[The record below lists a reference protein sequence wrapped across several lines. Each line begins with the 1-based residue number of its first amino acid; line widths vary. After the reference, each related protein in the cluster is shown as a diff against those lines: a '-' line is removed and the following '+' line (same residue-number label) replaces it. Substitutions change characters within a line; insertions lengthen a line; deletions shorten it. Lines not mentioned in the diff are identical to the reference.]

1 MDRICIAM
9 AKGRLAKEAVKLF
22 RQADYDLPENMLK
35 SRKLIFEIESENLEI
50 ILVKPA
56 DVPIY
61 VEYGTAD
68 LGIVGKDTLLEE
80 NRELYEVLDLKYGS
94 CKFALAGLPDR
105 KDTLLERK
113 VATKYPDFTRR
124 YFRSKGEP
132 VEIIK
137 LNGSI
142 ELAPLTGL
150 ADTILDIVETGKTLK
165 ENGLVV
171 YESVR
176 DLSARLVVNKVSMKT
191 RQAEITA
198 IIEALDQVLSGAEEG
213 EQNA

>member
-1 MDRICIAM
+1 MGNIRIAM
-9 AKGRLAKEAVKLF
+9 AKGRLAKQAVKLF
-22 RQADYDLPENMLK
+22 RKAGINLPEDMLD
-35 SRKLIFEIESENLEI
+35 SRKLIFSLPDEGLEI

-80 NRELYEVLDLKYGS
+80 NRDLYEVLDLQFGK
-94 CKFALAGLPDR
+94 CRFALAGLPDR
-105 KDTLLERK
+105 KESLLQRK

-124 YFRSKGEP
+124 HFRSKGEP

-150 ADTILDIVETGKTLK
+150 ADTILDIVQTGRTLK
-165 ENGLVV
+165 ENGLIV
-171 YESVR
+171 YEDIR
-176 DLSARLVVNKVSMKT
+176 QLSARLVVNKVSMKT
-191 RQAEITA
+191 SQKEITT
-198 IIEALDQVLSGAEEG
+198 IIDALEDEVEG
-213 EQNA
+213 G

>member
-1 MDRICIAM
+1 MDNICIAM
-9 AKGRLAKEAVKLF
+9 AKGRLAKQAVKVF
-22 RQADYDLPENMLK
+22 RKAGIDLPEDMLD
-35 SRKLIFEIESENLEI
+35 SRKLIFSLPEENLEI

-80 NRELYEVLDLKYGS
+80 NRDLYEVLDLKFGK
-94 CKFALAGLPDR
+94 CRFALAGLPDR
-105 KDTLLERK
+105 KESLLQRK

-124 YFRSKGEP
+124 LFKKKGEP

-150 ADTILDIVETGKTLK
+150 ADTILDIVQTGRTLD
-165 ENGLVV
+165 ENGLIV
-171 YESVR
+171 YENIR
-176 DLSARLVVNKVSMKT
+176 KLSARLVVNKVSMKT
-191 RQAEITA
+191 NQKEITE
-198 IIEALDQVLSGAEEG
+198 IIDALEDVIEG
-213 EQNA
+213 G

>member
-1 MDRICIAM
+1 MSNIRIAM
-9 AKGRLAKEAVKLF
+9 AKGRLAKQAVKLF
-22 RQADYDLPENMLK
+22 RAADINLPEDMLS
-35 SRKLIFEIESENLEI
+35 SRKLIFPLPEENLEI
-50 ILVKPA
+50 VLVKPA

-80 NRELYEVLDLKYGS
+80 NRDLYEVLDLQFGK
-94 CKFALAGLPDR
+94 CRFALAGLPE
-105 KDTLLERK
+105 KKESLLERK

-150 ADTILDIVETGKTLK
+150 ADTILDIVQTGRTLK

-171 YESVR
+171 YENIR
-176 DLSARLVVNKVSMKT
+176 QLSARLVVNKVSMKT
-191 RQAEITA
+191 SQKAITK
-198 IIEALDQVLSGAEEG
+198 IIDALEEEVEG
-213 EQNA
+213 G

>member
-1 MDRICIAM
+1 MDNIRIAM
-9 AKGRLAKEAVKLF
+9 AKGRLAKQAVKLF
-22 RQADYDLPENMLK
+22 RAADINLPEEMLS
-35 SRKLIFEIESENLEI
+35 SRKLIFPLPEENLEI

-80 NRELYEVLDLKYGS
+80 NRDLYEVLDLQFGK
-94 CKFALAGLPDR
+94 CRFALAGLPE
-105 KDTLLERK
+105 KKESLLQRK

-124 YFRSKGEP
+124 YFRKKGEP

-150 ADTILDIVETGKTLK
+150 ADTILDIVQTGRTLK

-171 YESVR
+171 YENIR
-176 DLSARLVVNKVSMKT
+176 QLSARLVVNKVSMKT
-191 RQAEITA
+191 SQAQITEI
-198 IIEALDQVLSGAEEG
+198 IDALENEVEG
-213 EQNA
+213 G

>member
-1 MDRICIAM
+1 MANITIAM
-9 AKGRLAKEAVKLF
+9 AKGRLAKQAVKLF
-22 RQADYDLPENMLK
+22 NNAGINLPDDMLS
-35 SRKLIFEIESENLEI
+35 SRKLIFELPQENLEI

-80 NRELYEVLDLKYGS
+80 NRDLYEMLDLKFGK
-94 CKFALAGLPDR
+94 CRFALAGLPES
-105 KDTLLERK
+105 KETLLQRK

-124 YFRSKGEP
+124 LFKSKGEP

-150 ADTILDIVETGKTLK
+150 ADTILDIVQTGRTLK

-171 YESVR
+171 YENIQ

-191 RQAEITA
+191 YQKQISKIINALEAE
-198 IIEALDQVLSGAEEG
+198 LEE
-213 EQNA
+213 E

>member
-1 MDRICIAM
+1 MMSNIRIAM
-9 AKGRLAKEAVKLF
+9 AKGRLAKKAVKLF
-22 RQADYDLPENMLK
+22 RAADINLPEDMLS
-35 SRKLIFEIESENLEI
+35 SRKLIFPLPEENLEI
-50 ILVKPA
+50 VLVKPA

-80 NRELYEVLDLKYGS
+80 NRDLYEVLDLQFGK
-94 CKFALAGLPDR
+94 CRFALAGLPE
-105 KDTLLERK
+105 KKESLLERK

-150 ADTILDIVETGKTLK
+150 ADTILDIVQTGRTLK

-171 YESVR
+171 CENIR
-176 DLSARLVVNKVSMKT
+176 QLSARLVVNKVSMKT
-191 RQAEITA
+191 SQKAITK
-198 IIEALDQVLSGAEEG
+198 IIDALEEEVEG
-213 EQNA
+213 G

>member
-1 MDRICIAM
+1 MAKLRVAM
-9 AKGRLAKEAVKLF
+9 AKGRLAEEATQLF
-22 RQADYDLPENMLK
+22 QKAGIIIPEDIFS
-35 SRKLIFEIESENLEI
+35 SRKLIFKLPEADIEIF
-50 ILVKPA
+50 LVKPA

-80 NRELYEVLDLKYGS
+80 NRSLYELLDLKFGA
-94 CKFALAGLPDR
+94 CKFALAGLPD
-105 KDTLLERK
+105 KKKKLQQRK
-113 VATKYPDFTRR
+113 VATKYPAFTRR

-150 ADTILDIVETGKTLK
+150 ADTILDIVETGRTLK
-165 ENGLVV
+165 ENGLIIF
-171 YESVR
+171 EEII
-176 DLSARLVVNKVSMKT
+176 DLSARLVANRISMKT
-191 RQAEITA
+191 NK
-198 IIEALDQVLSGAEEG
+198 
-213 EQNA
+213 EQIDRLLNSISRAMGD

>member
-1 MDRICIAM
+1 MSMIRIAM
-9 AKGRLAKEAVKLF
+9 AKGRLAKQAVKLF
-22 RQADYDLPENMLK
+22 QNADINLRVEMLK
-35 SRKLIFEIESENLEI
+35 SRRLIFPLSEENIEI

-68 LGIVGKDTLLEE
+68 LGVVGKDTLLEE
-80 NRELYEVLDLKYGS
+80 NRDLYEVLDLQFGK
-94 CKFALAGLPDR
+94 CRFALAGLPD
-105 KDTLLERK
+105 KKESLLERK

-124 YFRSKGEP
+124 HFKDKGEP

-150 ADTILDIVETGKTLK
+150 ADTILDIVQTGRTLK
-165 ENGLVV
+165 ENGLII
-171 YESVR
+171 YEEIR
-176 DLSARLVVNKVSMKT
+176 ELSARLIVNKVSMKT
-191 RQAEITA
+191 NQKEITK
-198 IIEALDQVLSGAEEG
+198 IIDALEKEVEG
-213 EQNA
+213 G

>member
-1 MDRICIAM
+1 MMGNLCIAM

-22 RQADYDLPENMLK
+22 RRSGYNMPDNMLK
-35 SRKLIFEIESENLEI
+35 SRKLIFEIESEKLEI

-80 NRELYEVLDLKYGS
+80 NRDLYEVLDLKFGRCRFS
-94 CKFALAGLPDR
+94 LAGLPDR
-105 KDTLLERK
+105 KKTLLQRK
-113 VATKYPDFTRR
+113 VATKYPNFTRR

-150 ADTILDIVETGKTLK
+150 ADTILDIVQTGRTLK

-171 YESVR
+171 YQDIR
-176 DLSARLVVNKVSMKT
+176 KLSARLVVNKVSMKT
-191 RQAEITA
+191 SQKSIAR
-198 IIEALDQVLSGAEEG
+198 IIEALEDEV
-213 EQNA
+213 

>member
-1 MDRICIAM
+1 MSNLCIAM
-9 AKGRLAKEAVKLF
+9 AKGRLASEAVKLF
-22 RQADYDLPENMLK
+22 RESGFKLPEKMLK
-35 SRKLIFEIESENLEI
+35 SRKLIFEIAEEDMEI

-80 NRELYEVLDLKYGS
+80 NRDLYEVLDLKFGE
-94 CKFALAGLPDR
+94 CQFALAGLPE
-105 KDTLLERK
+105 KKESLLQRK

-124 YFRSKGEP
+124 YFRKKGEP

-150 ADTILDIVETGKTLK
+150 ADTILDIVETGRTLK
-165 ENGLVV
+165 ENGLIV
-171 YESVR
+171 YEEIR

-191 RQAEITA
+191 RQKKINY
-198 IIEALDQVLSGAEEG
+198 IIKSLEKELSGG
-213 EQNA
+213 N

>member
-1 MDRICIAM
+1 MSNIRIAM
-9 AKGRLAKEAVKLF
+9 AKGRLAKKAVKLF
-22 RQADYDLPENMLK
+22 RAADINLPEDMLS
-35 SRKLIFEIESENLEI
+35 SRKLIFPLPEENLEI
-50 ILVKPA
+50 VLVKPA

-80 NRELYEVLDLKYGS
+80 NRDLYEVLDLQFGK
-94 CKFALAGLPDR
+94 CRFALAGLPE
-105 KDTLLERK
+105 KKESLLERK

-150 ADTILDIVETGKTLK
+150 ADTILDIVQTGRTLK

-171 YESVR
+171 YENIR
-176 DLSARLVVNKVSMKT
+176 QLSARLVVNKVSMKT
-191 RQAEITA
+191 SQKAITK
-198 IIEALDQVLSGAEEG
+198 IIDALEEEVEG
-213 EQNA
+213 G

>member
-1 MDRICIAM
+1 MDNIRIAM
-9 AKGRLAKEAVKLF
+9 AKGRLAKQAVKLF
-22 RQADYDLPENMLK
+22 RAADINLPEDMLS
-35 SRKLIFEIESENLEI
+35 SRKLIFPLPEENLEI

-80 NRELYEVLDLKYGS
+80 NRDLYEVLDLQFGK
-94 CKFALAGLPDR
+94 CRFALAGLPE
-105 KDTLLERK
+105 KKESLLQRK

-124 YFRSKGEP
+124 YFRRKGEP

-150 ADTILDIVETGKTLK
+150 ADTILDIVQTGRTLK

-171 YESVR
+171 YENIR
-176 DLSARLVVNKVSMKT
+176 QLSARLVVNKVSMKT
-191 RQAEITA
+191 SQAQITK
-198 IIEALDQVLSGAEEG
+198 IIDALENEVEG
-213 EQNA
+213 G

>member
-1 MDRICIAM
+1 MMSNIRIAM
-9 AKGRLAKEAVKLF
+9 AKGRLAKKAVKLF
-22 RQADYDLPENMLK
+22 RAADINLPEDMLS
-35 SRKLIFEIESENLEI
+35 SRKLIFPLPEENLEI
-50 ILVKPA
+50 VLVKPA

-80 NRELYEVLDLKYGS
+80 NRDLYEVLDLQFGK
-94 CKFALAGLPDR
+94 CRFALAGLPE
-105 KDTLLERK
+105 KKESLLERK

-150 ADTILDIVETGKTLK
+150 ADTILDIVQTGRTLK

-171 YESVR
+171 YENIR
-176 DLSARLVVNKVSMKT
+176 QLSARLVVNKVSMKT
-191 RQAEITA
+191 SQKAITK
-198 IIEALDQVLSGAEEG
+198 IIDALEEEVEG
-213 EQNA
+213 G

>member
-1 MDRICIAM
+1 MSNITIAM
-9 AKGRLAKEAVKLF
+9 AKGRLAKKAVKLF
-22 RQADYDLPENMLK
+22 NNAGIDLPEDILS
-35 SRKLIFEIESENLEI
+35 SRKLIFELPQENLEI

-80 NRELYEVLDLKYGS
+80 NRDLYEILDLKFGK
-94 CKFALAGLPDR
+94 CRFALAGLPEG
-105 KDTLLERK
+105 KETLLQRK

-124 YFRSKGEP
+124 HFKSKGEP

-150 ADTILDIVETGKTLK
+150 ADTILDIVQTGRTLK
-165 ENGLVV
+165 ENGLIV
-171 YESVR
+171 YENIQ

-191 RQAEITA
+191 YQREISK
-198 IIEALDQVLSGAEEG
+198 IIDALEDELEE
-213 EQNA
+213 E

>member
-1 MDRICIAM
+1 MSNIRIAM
-9 AKGRLAKEAVKLF
+9 AKGRLAKKAVKLF
-22 RQADYDLPENMLK
+22 RAADINLPEDMLS
-35 SRKLIFEIESENLEI
+35 SRKLIFPLPEENLEI
-50 ILVKPA
+50 VLVKPA

-80 NRELYEVLDLKYGS
+80 NRDLYEVLDLQFGK
-94 CKFALAGLPDR
+94 CRFALAGLPE
-105 KDTLLERK
+105 KKESLLERK

-150 ADTILDIVETGKTLK
+150 ADTILDIVQTGRTLK

-171 YESVR
+171 YENIR
-176 DLSARLVVNKVSMKT
+176 QLSARLVVNKVSMKT
-191 RQAEITA
+191 SQEQITEI
-198 IIEALDQVLSGAEEG
+198 IDALENEVEG
-213 EQNA
+213 G

>member
-1 MDRICIAM
+1 MGNLCIAM

-22 RQADYDLPENMLK
+22 RKADYNLPENMLK
-35 SRKLIFEIESENLEI
+35 SRKLIFEIEEEKLEI

-80 NRELYEVLDLKYGS
+80 NRDLYEVLDLGYGV
-94 CKFALAGLPDR
+94 CQFALAGLPDR
-105 KDTLLERK
+105 NDTLLERK

-150 ADTILDIVETGKTLK
+150 ADTILDIVETGRTLK
-165 ENGLVV
+165 ENGLIV
-171 YESVR
+171 YENIR

-191 RQAEITA
+191 RQAEISK
-198 IIEALDQVLSGAEEG
+198 IIEALDSVVNGEG
-213 EQNA
+213 NDA

>member
-1 MDRICIAM
+1 MMSNIRIAM
-9 AKGRLAKEAVKLF
+9 AKGRLAKKAVKLF
-22 RQADYDLPENMLK
+22 RAADINLPEDMLS
-35 SRKLIFEIESENLEI
+35 SRKLIFPLPEENLEI
-50 ILVKPA
+50 VLVKPA

-80 NRELYEVLDLKYGS
+80 NRDLYEVLDLQFGK
-94 CKFALAGLPDR
+94 CRFALAGLPE
-105 KDTLLERK
+105 KKESLLQRK

-124 YFRSKGEP
+124 YFRSRGEP

-150 ADTILDIVETGKTLK
+150 ADTILDIVETGRTLK

-171 YESVR
+171 YEYIR

-191 RQAEITA
+191 YQKEISK
-198 IIEALDQVLSGAEEG
+198 IIDALEDELEE
-213 EQNA
+213 E

>member
-1 MDRICIAM
+1 MGNIRIAM
-9 AKGRLAKEAVKLF
+9 AKGRLAKQAVKLF
-22 RQADYDLPENMLK
+22 RKAGINLPEDMLD
-35 SRKLIFEIESENLEI
+35 SRKLIFSLPDEGLEI

-80 NRELYEVLDLKYGS
+80 NRDLYEVLDLQFGK
-94 CKFALAGLPDR
+94 CRFALAGLPDR
-105 KDTLLERK
+105 KESLLQRQ
-113 VATKYPDFTRR
+113 VSTKYPDFTRR
-124 YFRSKGEP
+124 HFRSKGEP

-150 ADTILDIVETGKTLK
+150 ADTILDIVQTGRTLK
-165 ENGLVV
+165 ENGLIV
-171 YESVR
+171 YE
-176 DLSARLVVNKVSMKT
+176 DIKQLSARLVVNKVSMKT
-191 RQAEITA
+191 SQKEITA
-198 IIEALDQVLSGAEEG
+198 IIDALEDEVEG
-213 EQNA
+213 G

>member
-1 MDRICIAM
+1 MNKLCIAM
-9 AKGRLAKEAVKLF
+9 AKGRLAKKAVKLF
-22 RQADYDLPENMLK
+22 RKAKYDLPEKMLK
-35 SRKLIFEIESENLEI
+35 SRRLIFEIESENLEI

-68 LGIVGKDTLLEE
+68 MGIVGKDTLLEE
-80 NRELYEVLDLKYGS
+80 NRDLYEILDLKYGI
-94 CKFALAGLPDR
+94 CKFALAGLPNQ
-105 KDTLLERK
+105 KNTLLERK

-124 YFRSKGEP
+124 YFRSRGEP

-150 ADTILDIVETGKTLK
+150 ADTILDIVETGRTLK
-165 ENGLVV
+165 ENGLII
-171 YESVR
+171 YENIR

-191 RQAEITA
+191 RQNEIVT
-198 IIEALDQVLSGAEEG
+198 IIEALEKVVNGDDNNV
-213 EQNA
+213 

>member
-1 MDRICIAM
+1 MENICIAM
-9 AKGRLAKEAVKLF
+9 AKGRLAKQAVKVF
-22 RQADYDLPENMLK
+22 RKAGIELPEDMLD
-35 SRKLIFEIESENLEI
+35 SRKLIFSLPEENLEI

-68 LGIVGKDTLLEE
+68 VGIVGKDTLLEE
-80 NRELYEVLDLKYGS
+80 NRDLYEVLDLKFGK
-94 CKFALAGLPDR
+94 CRLALAGLPDR
-105 KDTLLERK
+105 KESLLQRK

-124 YFRSKGEP
+124 LFKKKGEP

-150 ADTILDIVETGKTLK
+150 ADTILDIVQTGRTLK

-171 YESVR
+171 YENIR
-176 DLSARLVVNKVSMKT
+176 DISARLVVNKVSMKT
-191 RQAEITA
+191 NQKEITK
-198 IIEALDQVLSGAEEG
+198 IINALENVIEG
-213 EQNA
+213 G

>member
-1 MDRICIAM
+1 MDNLCIAM

-22 RQADYDLPENMLK
+22 RQGGYDLPEKMLK
-35 SRKLIFEIESENLEI
+35 SRKLIFEIESEKLEI

-80 NRELYEVLDLKYGS
+80 NRDLYEVLDLQFGK
-94 CKFALAGLPDR
+94 CRFALAGLPG
-105 KDTLLERK
+105 KKESLLQRK

-150 ADTILDIVETGKTLK
+150 ADTILDIVQTGRTLK
-165 ENGLVV
+165 ENGLIV
-171 YESVR
+171 YEDIR
-176 DLSARLVVNKVSMKT
+176 ELSARLVVNKVSMKT
-191 RQAEITA
+191 SQKSIAR
-198 IIEALDQVLSGAEEG
+198 IIEALEDEV
-213 EQNA
+213 

>member
-1 MDRICIAM
+1 MANITIAM
-9 AKGRLAKEAVKLF
+9 AKGRLAKQAVKLF
-22 RQADYDLPENMLK
+22 NNAGIDLPEDILS
-35 SRKLIFEIESENLEI
+35 SRKLIFELPQENLEI

-80 NRELYEVLDLKYGS
+80 NRDLYEMLDLKFGK
-94 CKFALAGLPDR
+94 CRFALAGLPES
-105 KDTLLERK
+105 KETLLQRK

-124 YFRSKGEP
+124 YFKSKGEP

-150 ADTILDIVETGKTLK
+150 ADTILDIVQTGRTLK
-165 ENGLVV
+165 ENGLIV
-171 YESVR
+171 YENIQ

-191 RQAEITA
+191 YQKEISK
-198 IIEALDQVLSGAEEG
+198 IIDALEDELEE
-213 EQNA
+213 E

>member
-1 MDRICIAM
+1 MDNICIAM
-9 AKGRLAKEAVKLF
+9 AKGRLAKQAVKVF
-22 RQADYDLPENMLK
+22 RKAGIDLPEDMLD
-35 SRKLIFEIESENLEI
+35 SRKLIFSLPEENLEI

-68 LGIVGKDTLLEE
+68 VGIVGKDTLLEE
-80 NRELYEVLDLKYGS
+80 NRDLYEVLDLKFGK
-94 CKFALAGLPDR
+94 CRFALAGLPDR
-105 KDTLLERK
+105 KESLLQRK

-124 YFRSKGEP
+124 LFKRKGEP

-150 ADTILDIVETGKTLK
+150 ADTILDIVQTGRTLD

-171 YESVR
+171 YENIR
-176 DLSARLVVNKVSMKT
+176 KLSARLVVNKVSMKT
-191 RQAEITA
+191 NQKEITK
-198 IIEALDQVLSGAEEG
+198 IIDALEEVIEG
-213 EQNA
+213 G

>member
-1 MDRICIAM
+1 MNEIRIAM
-9 AKGRLAKEAVKLF
+9 AKGRLASQAVKLF
-22 RQADYDLPENMLK
+22 IEAGINISEKLLN
-35 SRKLIFEIESENLEI
+35 SRKLIFKVLDENIEI

-68 LGIVGKDTLLEE
+68 LGIVGKDTILEE
-80 NRELYEVLDLKYGS
+80 NRDLYEVLDLGFGK
-94 CKFALAGLPDR
+94 CRFALAGLPQQ
-105 KDTLLERK
+105 KKSLLQRK

-124 YFRSKGEP
+124 YFKSKGEP

-150 ADTILDIVETGKTLK
+150 ADTILDIVQTGRTLK

-171 YESVR
+171 YEEIK
-176 DLSARLVVNKVSMKT
+176 DLSARLIVNKVSMKT
-191 RQAEITA
+191 SQTEISK
-198 IIEALDQVLSGAEEG
+198 IIKALEKAVNGG
-213 EQNA
+213 

>member
-1 MDRICIAM
+1 MDNIRIAM
-9 AKGRLAKEAVKLF
+9 AKGRLAKQAVKLF
-22 RQADYDLPENMLK
+22 RAADIKLPEDMLS
-35 SRKLIFEIESENLEI
+35 SRKLIFPLPEENLEI

-80 NRELYEVLDLKYGS
+80 NRDLYEVLDLQFGK
-94 CKFALAGLPDR
+94 CRFALAGLPE
-105 KDTLLERK
+105 KKESLLQRK

-124 YFRSKGEP
+124 YFRRKGEP

-150 ADTILDIVETGKTLK
+150 ADTILDIVQTGRTLK

-171 YESVR
+171 YENIR
-176 DLSARLVVNKVSMKT
+176 QLSARLVVNKVSMKT
-191 RQAEITA
+191 SQEQITEI
-198 IIEALDQVLSGAEEG
+198 IDALENEVEG
-213 EQNA
+213 G

>member
-1 MDRICIAM
+1 IMDNLCIAM

-22 RQADYDLPENMLK
+22 RRAGYDLPENMLK
-35 SRKLIFEIESENLEI
+35 SRKLIFEIESEKFEI

-80 NRELYEVLDLKYGS
+80 NRDLYEVLDLKFGRCRFS
-94 CKFALAGLPDR
+94 LAGLPNI
-105 KDTLLERK
+105 KKTLLQRK
-113 VATKYPDFTRR
+113 VATKYPNFTRR
-124 YFRSKGEP
+124 FFRSKGEP

-142 ELAPLTGL
+142 ELAPLSGL
-150 ADTILDIVETGKTLK
+150 ADTIL
-165 ENGLVV
+165 
-171 YESVR
+171 
-176 DLSARLVVNKVSMKT
+176 
-191 RQAEITA
+191 
-198 IIEALDQVLSGAEEG
+198 
-213 EQNA
+213 

>member
-1 MDRICIAM
+1 MSNIRIAM
-9 AKGRLAKEAVKLF
+9 AKGRLAKQAVKLF
-22 RQADYDLPENMLK
+22 RAADINLPEDMLS
-35 SRKLIFEIESENLEI
+35 SRKLIFPLPQENLEI
-50 ILVKPA
+50 VLVKPA

-80 NRELYEVLDLKYGS
+80 NRDLYEVLDLQFGK
-94 CKFALAGLPDR
+94 CRFALAGLPE
-105 KDTLLERK
+105 KKESLLERK

-150 ADTILDIVETGKTLK
+150 ADTILDIVQTGRTLK

-171 YESVR
+171 YENIR
-176 DLSARLVVNKVSMKT
+176 QLSARLVVNKVSMKT
-191 RQAEITA
+191 SQKAITK
-198 IIEALDQVLSGAEEG
+198 IIDALEEEVEG
-213 EQNA
+213 G

>member
-1 MDRICIAM
+1 
-9 AKGRLAKEAVKLF
+9 
-22 RQADYDLPENMLK
+22 MLS
-35 SRKLIFEIESENLEI
+35 SRKLIFPLPEENLEI

-80 NRELYEVLDLKYGS
+80 NRDLYEVLDLQFGK
-94 CKFALAGLPDR
+94 CRFALAGLPE
-105 KDTLLERK
+105 KKESLLQRK

-124 YFRSKGEP
+124 YFRKKGEP

-150 ADTILDIVETGKTLK
+150 ADTILDIVQTGRTLK

-171 YESVR
+171 YENIR
-176 DLSARLVVNKVSMKT
+176 QLSARLVVNKVSMKT
-191 RQAEITA
+191 SQAQITEI
-198 IIEALDQVLSGAEEG
+198 IDALENEVEG
-213 EQNA
+213 G

>member
-1 MDRICIAM
+1 MDNIRIAM
-9 AKGRLAKEAVKLF
+9 AKGRLAKQAVKLF
-22 RQADYDLPENMLK
+22 RAADINLPEDMLS
-35 SRKLIFEIESENLEI
+35 SRKLIFPLPEENLEI

-80 NRELYEVLDLKYGS
+80 NRDLYEVLDLQFGK
-94 CKFALAGLPDR
+94 CRFALAGLPE
-105 KDTLLERK
+105 KKESLLQRK

-124 YFRSKGEP
+124 YFRRKGEP

-150 ADTILDIVETGKTLK
+150 ADTILDIVQTGRTLK

-171 YESVR
+171 YENIR
-176 DLSARLVVNKVSMKT
+176 QLSARLVVNKVSMKT
-191 RQAEITA
+191 SQAQITEI
-198 IIEALDQVLSGAEEG
+198 IDSLENEVEG
-213 EQNA
+213 G

>member
-1 MDRICIAM
+1 MDNICIAM
-9 AKGRLAKEAVKLF
+9 AKGRLAKQAVKVF
-22 RQADYDLPENMLK
+22 RKAGIDLPEDMLD
-35 SRKLIFEIESENLEI
+35 SRKLIFSLPEENLEI

-68 LGIVGKDTLLEE
+68 VGIVGKDTLLEE
-80 NRELYEVLDLKYGS
+80 NRDLYEVLDLKFGK
-94 CKFALAGLPDR
+94 CRFALAGLPDR
-105 KDTLLERK
+105 KESLLQRK

-124 YFRSKGEP
+124 LFKRKGEP

-150 ADTILDIVETGKTLK
+150 ADTILDIVQTGRTLD

-171 YESVR
+171 YENIR
-176 DLSARLVVNKVSMKT
+176 KLSARLVVNKVSMKT
-191 RQAEITA
+191 NQKEITK
-198 IIEALDQVLSGAEEG
+198 IIDALENVIEG
-213 EQNA
+213 G

>member
-1 MDRICIAM
+1 MNKLCIAM
-9 AKGRLAKEAVKLF
+9 AKGRLAKKAVKLF
-22 RQADYDLPENMLK
+22 RKAKYDLPEKMLK
-35 SRKLIFEIESENLEI
+35 SRRLIFEIESENLEI

-68 LGIVGKDTLLEE
+68 MGIVGKDTLLEE
-80 NRELYEVLDLKYGS
+80 NRDLYEILDLKYGI
-94 CKFALAGLPDR
+94 CKFALAGLPNQ

-124 YFRSKGEP
+124 YFRSRGEP

-150 ADTILDIVETGKTLK
+150 ADTILDIVETGRTLK
-165 ENGLVV
+165 ENGLII
-171 YESVR
+171 YENIR

-191 RQAEITA
+191 RQNEIVT
-198 IIEALDQVLSGAEEG
+198 IIEALEKVVNGDDNNV
-213 EQNA
+213 

>member
-1 MDRICIAM
+1 MDNIRIAM
-9 AKGRLAKEAVKLF
+9 AKGRLAKQAVKLF
-22 RQADYDLPENMLK
+22 RAADINLPADMLN
-35 SRKLIFEIESENLEI
+35 SRKLIFPLPEENLEI

-80 NRELYEVLDLKYGS
+80 NRDLYEVLDLQFGK
-94 CKFALAGLPDR
+94 CRFALAGLPE
-105 KDTLLERK
+105 KKGSLLERK

-150 ADTILDIVETGKTLK
+150 ADTILDIVQTGRTLK

-171 YESVR
+171 YENIR
-176 DLSARLVVNKVSMKT
+176 QLSARLVVNKVSMKT
-191 RQAEITA
+191 SQTA
-198 IIEALDQVLSGAEEG
+198 ITKIIDALENEVEG
-213 EQNA
+213 G

>member
-1 MDRICIAM
+1 MDNICIAM
-9 AKGRLAKEAVKLF
+9 AKGRLAKQAVKVF
-22 RQADYDLPENMLK
+22 RKAGIDLPEDMLD
-35 SRKLIFEIESENLEI
+35 SRKLIFSLPEENLEI

-68 LGIVGKDTLLEE
+68 VGIVGKDTLLEE
-80 NRELYEVLDLKYGS
+80 NRDLYEVLDLKFGK
-94 CKFALAGLPDR
+94 CRFALAGLPDR
-105 KDTLLERK
+105 KESLLQRK

-124 YFRSKGEP
+124 LFKRKGEP

-150 ADTILDIVETGKTLK
+150 ADTILDIVQTGRTLD

-171 YESVR
+171 YENIR
-176 DLSARLVVNKVSMKT
+176 KLSARLVVNKVSMKT
-191 RQAEITA
+191 NQKEITK
-198 IIEALDQVLSGAEEG
+198 IIDALEKVIEG
-213 EQNA
+213 G

>member
-1 MDRICIAM
+1 MIRIAM
-9 AKGRLAKEAVKLF
+9 AKGRLAKKAVKLF
-22 RQADYDLPENMLK
+22 QQADINLKEEMLN
-35 SRKLIFEIESENLEI
+35 SRRLIFSLSEENIEI

-68 LGIVGKDTLLEE
+68 LGICGKDTLLEE
-80 NRELYEVLDLKYGS
+80 DRDLYEVLDLQFGK
-94 CKFALAGLPDR
+94 CRFALAGLPD
-105 KDTLLERK
+105 KKESLLERK

-124 YFRSKGEP
+124 YFKEKGEP

-150 ADTILDIVETGKTLK
+150 ADTILDIVQTGRTLK
-165 ENGLVV
+165 ENGLIV
-171 YESVR
+171 YENIR
-176 DLSARLVVNKVSMKT
+176 ELSARLIVNKVSMKT
-191 RQAEITA
+191 NQKEITK
-198 IIEALDQVLSGAEEG
+198 IIDALEKEVKGG
-213 EQNA
+213 

>member
-1 MDRICIAM
+1 MDNIRIAM
-9 AKGRLAKEAVKLF
+9 AKGRLAKQAVKLF
-22 RQADYDLPENMLK
+22 RAADINLPEDMLS
-35 SRKLIFEIESENLEI
+35 SRKLIFPLPEENLEI

-80 NRELYEVLDLKYGS
+80 NRDLYEVLDLQFGK
-94 CKFALAGLPDR
+94 CRFALAGLPE
-105 KDTLLERK
+105 KKESLLQRK

-124 YFRSKGEP
+124 YFRRKGEP

-150 ADTILDIVETGKTLK
+150 ADTILDIVQTGRTLK

-171 YESVR
+171 YENIR
-176 DLSARLVVNKVSMKT
+176 QLSARLVVNKVSMKT
-191 RQAEITA
+191 SQEQITEI
-198 IIEALDQVLSGAEEG
+198 IDALENEVEG
-213 EQNA
+213 G

>member
-1 MDRICIAM
+1 MSNITIAM
-9 AKGRLAKEAVKLF
+9 AKGRLAKKAVKLF
-22 RQADYDLPENMLK
+22 NNAGIDLPEDILS
-35 SRKLIFEIESENLEI
+35 SRKLIFELPQENLEI

-80 NRELYEVLDLKYGS
+80 NRDLYEMLDLKFGK
-94 CKFALAGLPDR
+94 CRFALAGLPES
-105 KDTLLERK
+105 KETLLQRK

-124 YFRSKGEP
+124 YFKSKGEP

-150 ADTILDIVETGKTLK
+150 ADTILDIVQTGRTLK
-165 ENGLVV
+165 ENGLIV
-171 YESVR
+171 YENIQ

-191 RQAEITA
+191 YQKEISK
-198 IIEALDQVLSGAEEG
+198 IIDALEDELEE
-213 EQNA
+213 E

>member
-1 MDRICIAM
+1 MEKLCIAM

-22 RQADYDLPENMLK
+22 RQADYSLPKNMLK

-80 NRELYEVLDLKYGS
+80 NRELYEVLDLEYGI
-94 CKFALAGLPDR
+94 CKFALAGLADR

-113 VATKYPDFTRR
+113 VATKYPNFTRR

-165 ENGLVV
+165 ENGLII
-171 YESVR
+171 YENVR

-198 IIEALDQVLSGAEEG
+198 IVEKLDKLLNGSDQDA
-213 EQNA
+213 

>member
-1 MDRICIAM
+1 MDNLCIAM

-22 RQADYDLPENMLK
+22 RQADYNLPENMLK
-35 SRKLIFEIESENLEI
+35 SRKLIFEIESEKLEI
-50 ILVKPA
+50 ILVKAA

-80 NRELYEVLDLKYGS
+80 NRDLYEILDLKFGK
-94 CKFALAGLPDR
+94 CRFALAGLPEG
-105 KDTLLERK
+105 KETLLQRK

-124 YFRSKGEP
+124 HFKSKGEP

-150 ADTILDIVETGKTLK
+150 ADTILDIVQTGRTLK
-165 ENGLVV
+165 ENGLIV
-171 YESVR
+171 YEDIR
-176 DLSARLVVNKVSMKT
+176 ELSARLVVNKVSMKT
-191 RQAEITA
+191 YQKEISK
-198 IIEALDQVLSGAEEG
+198 IIDALEDELEE
-213 EQNA
+213 E